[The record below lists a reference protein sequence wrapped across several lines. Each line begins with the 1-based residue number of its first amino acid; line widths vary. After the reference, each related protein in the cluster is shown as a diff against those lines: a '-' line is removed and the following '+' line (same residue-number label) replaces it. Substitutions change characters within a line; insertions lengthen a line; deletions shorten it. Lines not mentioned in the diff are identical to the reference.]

1 MCRNL
6 TLRVM
11 HFQENSAQMT
21 GVDLNKVYS
30 YNKWQRRKLVKS
42 CCAALITGLATNTV
56 FTVIFIYIFICVCVY
71 LFPGGELETVP

>member
-1 MCRNL
+1 MA
-6 TLRVM
+6 
-11 HFQENSAQMT
+11 EK
-21 GVDLNKVYS
+21 KVGIY
-30 YNKWQRRKLVKS
+30 VKS